1 MRKLFTIIGFVLLY
15 FGIALGQAS
24 IDIPLSASDG
34 SATIQLAVG
43 LDLTATNGIDAAL
56 GESDLPPFPPP
67 GVFEFRFDLTPYA
80 GEPLSSYKDYR
91 APGDP
96 PSFPFSDTVQHR
108 MMWQRSDAGLPI
120 DIQYDLP
127 TNSKMVI
134 QDEFGGVILNLG
146 PFEGIGTATIPGNVP
161 LTAAFLYMIYTG
173 IIPVELT
180 SFTAISVDQAV
191 LLSWRTA
198 TETNNRGFEIQRQQ
212 GSDSWEKL
220 GFVAGKGT
228 TTEPQ
233 VYSYKD
239 NDVSSGTYTYR
250 LKQIDYDGSFY
261 YSNEVQVNVNAPV
274 QFSLSQNYPNP
285 FNPTTVIQYQVPK
298 TSDVII
304 KIYDLLGQEIKTLFT
319 GQVQQGTYKVE
330 WNGLNNEGIH
340 MSSGTYIYRITTGE
354 FTQSMKMI
362 LMK

>member
-1 MRKLFTIIGFVLLY
+1 MRKLFSVLTFVLFY
-15 FGIALGQAS
+15 FTFAYGQAS

-127 TNSKMVI
+127 TNSKMSI

-212 GSDSWEKL
+212 GSDSWVKL

-239 NDVSSGTYTYR
+239 NDVSSGTNTYR
-250 LKQIDYDGSFY
+250 LKQIDYDGSF
-261 YSNEVQVNVNAPV
+261 
-274 QFSLSQNYPNP
+274 
-285 FNPTTVIQYQVPK
+285 
-298 TSDVII
+298 
-304 KIYDLLGQEIKTLFT
+304 
-319 GQVQQGTYKVE
+319 
-330 WNGLNNEGIH
+330 
-340 MSSGTYIYRITTGE
+340 
-354 FTQSMKMI
+354 
-362 LMK
+362 